1 MSQRYPSSTTATP
14 QRRPLN
20 PENVPNVF
28 LGVAIQIARKFLF
41 IDPRRKALAC
51 LAFVSLLSMIGSFIT
66 LDDSYYLVQKHSI
79 LNQYGVKLGW
89 MWTCF
94 AVGPFIWFASRAHH
108 RDKDKSVIDILR
120 LAVATGVWYISVG
133 LFHRITEW
141 TSRCDLSVR
150 YSRMLCKEKGGV
162 WIPGFDVSGHCFL
175 LIYSMLVMAEE
186 ANAFREWHQVAH
198 RDDDAGRSA
207 LPTPLIQTIT
217 VLFCFM
223 HSLVDFPL
231 NIVCLHRRVVY
242 VNMLSTVNAVFVYFV
257 TCRLVAR
264 ASMLSP
270 RIQDGDVL
278 LFLVARN
285 QKTKQN
291 KDGHTTAEYTWDRIE

>member
-198 RDDDAGRSA
+198 RDDDAGLLMREKQERRTRLA
-207 LPTPLIQTIT
+207 QYFIVAMLI
-217 VLFCFM
+217 
-223 HSLVDFPL
+223 L
-231 NIVCLHRRVVY
+231 NIIWIKQLIISILYYHIMIDKVVG
-242 VNMLSTVNAVFVYFV
+242 A
-257 TCRLVAR
+257 LVAIFWWY
-264 ASMLSP
+264 LTYH
-270 RIQDGDVL
+270 VL
-278 LFLVARN
+278 YPAGFLQPPIHRMKPNPSVR
-285 QKTKQN
+285 K
-291 KDGHTTAEYTWDRIE
+291 R